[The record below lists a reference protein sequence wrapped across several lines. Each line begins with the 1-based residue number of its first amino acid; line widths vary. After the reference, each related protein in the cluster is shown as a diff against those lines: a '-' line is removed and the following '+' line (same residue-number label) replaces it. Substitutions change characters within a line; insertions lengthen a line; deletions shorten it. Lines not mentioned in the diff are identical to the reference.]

1 MESMDSRRERRDDR
15 PDVLRRVAS
24 ALSFLI
30 GAIVLGVFVVYPTV
44 LLVRGVNVYAH
55 VAVFSILVSAPIG
68 VWFVRLGLTLARSG
82 PVSGRSR
89 IPAWLVLA
97 AGAALLTLASTGVW
111 FHRWDGLS
119 LDNVLIVVL
128 GLGGCVHGIT
138 YLVVLRRARL
148 GSSRGA

>member
-82 PVSGRSR
+82 PVSDRSQ

-97 AGAALLTLASTGVW
+97 AGVALLKLASAGVW
-111 FHRWDGLS
+111 FHRSDGLS